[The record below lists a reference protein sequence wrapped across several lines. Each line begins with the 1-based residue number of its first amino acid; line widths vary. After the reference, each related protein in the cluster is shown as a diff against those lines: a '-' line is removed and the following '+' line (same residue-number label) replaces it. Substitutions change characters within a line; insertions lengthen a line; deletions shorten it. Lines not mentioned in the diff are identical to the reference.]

1 METNGTAIGSEWPGK
16 GPRPSQGLLAEL
28 LNLISSMGRHV
39 QALGAL
45 AGEEFREAAVV
56 YLWLGAL
63 VAAAAFFL
71 AFGYILAL
79 LFAAFLIA
87 TVFGVAW
94 IWILL
99 GLAVLHFLLA
109 VFCAYYAR
117 SHWLTPVFAATR
129 GEISRDLE
137 LMRSKRNP

>member
-1 METNGTAIGSEWPGK
+1 MDTNGTAIGSRRPGE
-16 GPRPSQGLLAEL
+16 GARPSQGLAAEL
-28 LNLISSMGRHV
+28 LNLMSSVGRHV

-45 AGEEFREAAVV
+45 AGEEAREAAVL
-56 YLWLGAL
+56 YLRLAAML
-63 VAAAAFFL
+63 AAAVFFI

-79 LFAAFLIA
+79 LFVAFLVE

-99 GLAVLHFLLA
+99 GLVVLHFLLA
-109 VFCAYYAR
+109 LLCASYVWG
-117 SHWLTPVFAATR
+117 HWRTPVFTATK

-137 LMRSKRNP
+137 MMSSRRNP